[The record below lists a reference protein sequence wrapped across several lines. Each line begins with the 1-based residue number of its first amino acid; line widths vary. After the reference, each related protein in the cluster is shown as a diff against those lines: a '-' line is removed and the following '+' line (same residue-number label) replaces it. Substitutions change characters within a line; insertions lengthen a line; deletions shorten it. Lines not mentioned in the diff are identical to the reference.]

1 MNIFKYPSICH
12 TLTSILYITP
22 KIFSAVR
29 KIDPLVLYFLLL
41 KLKLTIS
48 TDSITMDQMFRMKYN
63 SGKQHLQKIKY

>member
-12 TLTSILYITP
+12 TLTSKLDITQ
-22 KIFSAVR
+22 KSFSAVR

-48 TDSITMDQMFRMKYN
+48 TDSITMDQMFRMKYT
-63 SGKQHLQKIKY
+63 Y